1 MSRQGCVRIRRLL
14 SLGSNSVP
22 LLESELLGSSVSIS
36 VRQACSDDKSY
47 ISPYRFSDSRR
58 LRDGEVLCWKVAG
71 VDQRRLY
78 RTQTDEKGQ
87 GKTRTD
93 TLKNFLTPYM
103 QLSRV
108 DKPIGTWLLAW
119 PSFWSI
125 ALAAP
130 HGGPVDLQMLTLFGA
145 GAFLLRGAGCTVN
158 DMWDRDF
165 DKKVERTRSRPLAAG
180 TITQAHALA
189 WLGFQL
195 SAGLGILLQL
205 NPYSQLIGA
214 ASLPLVATYPLMKR
228 ITGWPQAFLGLTINW
243 GAIMGWS
250 AVHGSCDWTIVGP
263 LYASGFFWTLLYDTI
278 YAHQDKVDDVK
289 IGVKSTAL
297 TFGADTKAYLTV
309 FATANIASMTVAGYM
324 AGCHGPFFG
333 SVALATAHLAW
344 QITTV
349 DLDNPEDCADKFKS
363 NWWYGLCMFLGIV
376 GDTML

>member
-1 MSRQGCVRIRRLL
+1 MSRQGYVRIRRLL
-14 SLGSNSVP
+14 SLGSSSVP
-22 LLESELLGSSVSIS
+22 CAESELSCASASIS
-36 VRQACSDDKSY
+36 GRDSCSDGKSY
-47 ISPYRFSDSRR
+47 ICAYRFYNTQRM
-58 LRDGEVLCWKVAG
+58 RDGEMFWWKVAG
-71 VDQRRLY
+71 VDHSRFY
-78 RTQTDEKGQ
+78 GTQTDEKGQ
-87 GKTRTD
+87 DKTWAD
-93 TLKNFLTPYM
+93 TLRSFLTPYM

-130 HGGPVDLQMLTLFGA
+130 QGGPVDLQMLSLFGA

-165 DKKVERTRSRPLAAG
+165 DRKVERTRSRPLAAG

-189 WLGFQL
+189 WLGIQL

-205 NPYSQLIGA
+205 NPYSQFIGA
-214 ASLPLVATYPLMKR
+214 ASLPLVVTYPLMKR
-228 ITGWPQAFLGLTINW
+228 VTGWPQAFLGLTINW

-250 AVHGSCDWTIVGP
+250 AVHGSCDWTVVGP

-278 YAHQDKVDDVK
+278 YAHQDKIDDVK

-297 TFGADTKAYLTV
+297 TFGADTKAFLTA
-309 FATANIASMTVAGYM
+309 FATGNIASMAMAGYM

-333 SVALATAHLAW
+333 SVALAAAHMAW

-349 DLDNPEDCADKFKS
+349 DLDNPKDCAEKFKS
-363 NWWYGLCMFLGIV
+363 NWWYGLCIFLGIV
-376 GDTML
+376 GDKIL